1 MTEKLYLTDSY
12 LRECD
17 AQVMKAG
24 KIDGKNFV
32 VLDRTVFYPQ
42 GGGQPSD
49 TGKMIS
55 QTGEEYKLLFAKNIG
70 AEVSHELDREGL
82 KTGDKV
88 KCMVD
93 WERRYKHMRM
103 HTSAHI
109 MAAVVNREYGAL
121 ITGNQL
127 GEQQTRMDFDAPAF
141 TREKIPEVERK
152 ANEVISRGLPISIV
166 FEEREK
172 ALARPEL
179 FRLKDVLPKEI
190 PVLRILSIGDFDV
203 QADGGTH
210 VKNTSEIGKVKIVDM
225 KNKGAENR
233 RIYWE
238 LEE

>member
-1 MTEKLYLTDSY
+1 MTDKLYLTDSY
-12 LRECD
+12 LRECG
-17 AQVMKAG
+17 AKVVKAE

-42 GGGQPSD
+42 GGGQPAD
-49 TGKMIS
+49 TGKITNS
-55 QTGEEYKLLFAKNIG
+55 KGEAFNVIFSKQFG
-70 AEVSHELDREGL
+70 DDVSHELDREGL
-82 KTGDKV
+82 VAGEEV
-88 KCMVD
+88 KCSLD
-93 WERRYKHMRM
+93 WEKRYRLMRM

-109 MAAVVNREYGAL
+109 MAAIVNKEYGAL

-141 TREKIPEVERK
+141 TKEKIPGVEAK
-152 ANEVISRGLPISIV
+152 ANEVIAGDLPISIS

-172 ALARPEL
+172 AMARPEL
-179 FRLKDVLPKEI
+179 FKLKDVLPKDI
-190 PVLRILSIGDFDV
+190 KVFRILSIGDFDT

-210 VKNTSEIGKVKIVDM
+210 VKSTKEISRVKIVDM

-238 LEE
+238 LE